1 MVNLFKIFSA
11 VDAQNC
17 SESFLGLPHWY
28 KYLEVQKNFQYVD
41 EGGTQRVIDIDCVP
55 QISGLN
61 DFWLIGLALIELL
74 TRIAVLVA
82 IIYVLYA
89 GIKYSESRG
98 NTDKATTAKNT
109 LVDAVTG
116 LLIALTATA
125 LISFL
130 GGRFAQ

>member
-1 MVNLFKIFSA
+1 ML
-11 VDAQNC
+11 
-17 SESFLGLPHWY
+17 SFLNIFGAVAGQCKEGFFGLPHWY
-28 KYLEVQKNFQYVD
+28 KYLEVQKTHEYIDD
-41 EGGTQRVIDIDCVP
+41 EGRRRVLDIDCVP

-74 TRIAVLVA
+74 TRIAVLIA
-82 IIYVLYA
+82 IIYVIYA

-98 NTDKATTAKNT
+98 NTDKAASAKNT
-109 LVDAVTG
+109 LIDAITG

-130 GGRFAQ
+130 GGRFDQ

>member
-1 MVNLFKIFSA
+1 MLNFINIFGA
-11 VDAQNC
+11 VANEC
-17 SESFLGLPHWY
+17 KESFLGLPHWY
-28 KYLEVQKNFQYVD
+28 KYLEVQKFSND
-41 EGGTQRVIDIDCVP
+41 ADGNRIDIDCVP
-55 QISGLN
+55 QITGIN

-82 IIYVLYA
+82 IIYVVYA

-98 NTDKATTAKNT
+98 NTDKAASAKNT
-109 LVDAVTG
+109 LIDAVTG

-130 GGRFAQ
+130 GGRFGQ